1 MYSGE
6 QLKSFRKHWN
16 HTPYDVRELTRFR
29 IRVNEVLELA
39 WGEYVARYDRA
50 RKKFALISGTPYL
63 ISDRRNYAFTIL
75 SQTLEGDDNPSLY
88 EITEAIQFVLWTLQ
102 DENQSGLTE
111 VCKWLNAAL
120 DASPGIPVR
129 LVNQNGT
136 ARLYPMGARLLDEGI
151 IEGNLA
157 WLDQYPD
164 AAKPFDDALKIY
176 SRKDHTQYRNLL
188 DNLRLSV
195 EQMLRAV
202 LRNTKSLENQKD
214 EFLKWLKA
222 RDAHS
227 QIANIYY
234 DLLFGKFAQ
243 YQNDA
248 VKHHEDQYTL
258 AEVEFVLYLTGTL
271 LRFIQRASEQ
281 QTSAVAKSS

>member
-6 QLKSFRKHWN
+6 QLKAFRKHWN
-16 HTPYDVRELTRFR
+16 YTPNDAQELTRFR
-29 IRVNEVLELA
+29 IRVNEVLDRA
-39 WGEYVARYDRA
+39 WDEYFEAYDRA

-63 ISDRRNYAFTIL
+63 NWDRKSYAYTSL
-75 SQTLEGDDNPSLY
+75 SRTLDGDNEPSLY

-102 DENQSGLTE
+102 DEDTSGLTD
-111 VCKWLNAAL
+111 VCRWLTTAL

-136 ARLYPMGARLLDEGI
+136 ARLYPMGAQLLDEAV
-151 IEGNLA
+151 IEDNLA
-157 WLDQYPD
+157 WLYQYPE

-176 SRKDHTQYRNLL
+176 SRKDPSQYRNLL

-202 LRNTKSLENQKD
+202 LNNGKSLENQKQ
-214 EFLKWLKA
+214 EFLVWLKA
-222 RDAHS
+222 NDAHS
-227 QIANIYY
+227 QIANIYH

-271 LRFIQRASEQ
+271 LRFIQRAAEQ
-281 QTSAVAKSS
+281 KKSVASTS